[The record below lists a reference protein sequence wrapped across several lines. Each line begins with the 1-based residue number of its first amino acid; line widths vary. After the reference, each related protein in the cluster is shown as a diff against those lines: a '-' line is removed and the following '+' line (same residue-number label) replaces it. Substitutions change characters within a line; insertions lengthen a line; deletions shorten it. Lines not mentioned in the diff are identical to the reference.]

1 MMESL
6 ACRVCLQPGLD
17 TIDMLSAVYKAQ
29 VTFLEM
35 FAVCTEVAMEIGE
48 NSMLCRICEQRLVAA
63 YEFRCQAQNASLLL
77 RRATG
82 EQHIK
87 QEKQDFMD
95 DANFFDDIYSPVVEV
110 FKQEDNFR
118 HELKPNTGRMSVKKE
133 HVRRKSRASGPR
145 WFPGMLNKSHCRFC
159 FQYMTQKLG
168 EHEREHIRKCQMT
181 FFSLI

>member
-6 ACRVCLQPGLD
+6 ACRVCLQPGID
-17 TIDMLSAVYKAQ
+17 TIDMLSAVYNAQ

-48 NSMLCRICEQRLVAA
+48 NSMLCRICEQRLVSA

-87 QEKQDFMD
+87 VEKTDFMD
-95 DANFFDDIYSPVVEV
+95 DANFFDDVYAPVVEV
-110 FKQEDNFR
+110 FKQEDYFR
-118 HELKPNTGRMSVKKE
+118 HEPKSNSTKMTVKRESVPRKP
-133 HVRRKSRASGPR
+133 RASGQR
-145 WFPGMLNKSHCRFC
+145 WVPGMLNKSHCRFC
-159 FQYMTQKLG
+159 FAYMTHKLG
-168 EHEREHIRKCQMT
+168 EHEREHIRKWSK
-181 FFSLI
+181 FFGL